1 MENKMENIQQLPV
14 ENNEE
19 LQLDEIQEVES
30 HVDHDWEIGVGCST
44 PF

>member
-1 MENKMENIQQLPV
+1 MENIQQLPV

-19 LQLDEIQEVES
+19 LKLDEIQEVES
-30 HVDHDWEIGVGCST
+30 HVDHDWEVGVGCTT